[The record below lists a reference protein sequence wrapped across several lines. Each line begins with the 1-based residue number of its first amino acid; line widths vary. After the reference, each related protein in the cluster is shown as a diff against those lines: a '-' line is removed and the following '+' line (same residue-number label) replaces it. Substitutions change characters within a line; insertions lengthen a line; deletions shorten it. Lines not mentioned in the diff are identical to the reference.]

1 MPAYTALPFS
11 DVSLFGSNTALLEM
25 MGTFDTHTQQH
36 QQDQEQQHQEQ
47 QQFHEQEGE
56 QVQVQ
61 VQRQKRRK
69 ITEDVEEFDN
79 RSVIWPAGDG

>member
-1 MPAYTALPFS
+1 
-11 DVSLFGSNTALLEM
+11 
-25 MGTFDTHTQQH
+25 MGTFDRHAQSH
-36 QQDQEQQHQEQ
+36 QQC
-47 QQFHEQEGE
+47 HEEEGE

-61 VQRQKRRK
+61 VQRRKRRK